1 MADVFVSYSR
11 SDKARVAPLVAAL
24 EAQGWS
30 VWWDPAIAPGQQFD
44 RLIADE
50 LERARAVL
58 VVWTSD
64 SVESRWVRG
73 EAREGADRGMLVP
86 VQFGAAR
93 LPIDFRAFHTSNL
106 DHPGDVAGSPQF
118 QEVLRAVEALVG
130 RPRRPPDAAPSPPGL
145 DPGAASGPPR
155 IAICVLPLANL
166 SGDPEQQYFSDG
178 ITADIITELSRWRLL
193 AVRSR
198 SASFK
203 YRGPAVDTAQVAR
216 ELNVR
221 FVVEG
226 TVRRMG
232 DRVRISVQLIDAETG
247 NHVWGE
253 RFDRAQAEIFS
264 VQDEV
269 VQTIVSTLV
278 GRVHVSDA
286 ERARRKL
293 PASLEAYECVL
304 QGNALHWDDPE
315 GGAEATR
322 LFERAIEIDPGY
334 GLAYALL
341 GTMRRAKWRDDPGDS
356 NALLD
361 ESFGLAM
368 RAVELDD
375 GESTCHSLLAQ
386 TCLYRRSFELALQ
399 HMQRS
404 VELNPN
410 NQWNVADMGLILSYM
425 GRAEEA
431 LTWNQRA
438 RQIDPYFDQPWYW
451 RQTGMAC
458 MVLGRYQEALTF
470 FARVPGRRYNLAA
483 LMAGCHARLGDMER
497 ARACVAECLSLRP
510 DFSVRHWMSKEPFKI
525 EADAARIAESLR
537 LAGLPDTVEP
547 AWVGDVLDFWFG
559 KIGARHWFSKDAGVD
574 GEVRARFLAL
584 HEQLVAS
591 DAAGATGPRP
601 LLAAV
606 IVLDQFS
613 RNAFRDTPRAF
624 AADPLARRLARQAV
638 AQEFDSGLTSEE
650 RLFLYLPFEHSEDR
664 EDQALSCELIE
675 RLGHEDWTRY
685 ALAHKVI
692 IDRFGR
698 FPHRNAVLGR
708 TSTTEEL
715 ALLQEPLGS
724 F

>member
-24 EAQGWS
+24 EAEGWS

-44 RLIADE
+44 RMIADE

-58 VVWTSD
+58 VVWTAE

-73 EAREGADRGMLVP
+73 EAREGADRGILVP
-86 VQFGAAR
+86 VQFGSAR
-93 LPIDFRAFHTSNL
+93 LPIDFRAFHTTNL
-106 DHPGDVAGSPQF
+106 DHPGDVTASPQF
-118 QEVLRAVEALVG
+118 QEVLLALEALVG
-130 RPRRPPDAAPSPPGL
+130 RPTPPAKTALIPPDRN
-145 DPGAASGPPR
+145 PGAASGPPR

-166 SGDPEQQYFSDG
+166 GGDPEQQYFSDG

-203 YRGPAVDTAQVAR
+203 YRGPDVDPAQVAR

-232 DRVRISVQLIDAETG
+232 ERVRISVQLIDAETG

-286 ERARRKL
+286 ERVRRKP
-293 PASLEAYECVL
+293 PANLEAYECVL
-304 QGNALHWDDPE
+304 EGNALYWDDPA
-315 GGAEATR
+315 GATEATR
-322 LFERAIEIDPGY
+322 LFERAIEIDPRY
-334 GLAYALL
+334 GLAYSLL
-341 GTMRRAKWRDDPGDS
+341 ATMKRQQWRDDPGTS
-356 NALLD
+356 TALLD
-361 ESFGLAM
+361 EAYLLAK

-375 GESTCHSLLAQ
+375 SESTCHSLLAQ
-386 TCLYRRSFELALQ
+386 TCLYRRSFDVALE
-399 HMQRS
+399 HIQRS
-404 VELNPN
+404 LELNPN
-410 NQWNVADMGLILSYM
+410 NQWNVADMGLVLVYI

-431 LTWNQRA
+431 VAWNTRA

-451 RQTGMAC
+451 RQFGLTC
-458 MVLGRYQEALTF
+458 MVLGRYQEALNH
-470 FARVPGRRYNLAA
+470 FARHSVRKHYVAA
-483 LMAGCHARLGDMER
+483 YMAGCHARLGDMQR
-497 ARACVAECLSLRP
+497 AQACVAECLALRP
-510 DFSVRHWMSKEPFKI
+510 DFSVRHWMSKEPFKV
-525 EADAARIAESLR
+525 EADAERIAESLR
-537 LAGLPDTVEP
+537 LAGLPDMTEP
-547 AWVGDVLDFWFG
+547 AWVGDVLDFWFR
-559 KIGARHWFSKDAGVD
+559 KIGARHWFSKSAAVDA
-574 GEVRARFLAL
+574 EIRERYLAL
-584 HEQLVAS
+584 YEQLVAS
-591 DAAGATGPRP
+591 DAADVTDARP
-601 LLAAV
+601 LRAAV

-613 RNAFRDTPRAF
+613 RNMFRDSPRAF
-624 AADPLARRLARQAV
+624 AADPLARRLARQII
-638 AQEFDSGLTSEE
+638 ERGFDSGLTAEE
-650 RLFLYLPFEHSEDR
+650 RLFVYLPFEHSEDR
-664 EDQALSCELIE
+664 DDQALACELIG
-675 RLGHEDWTRY
+675 RLGNDDWTQY
-685 ALAHKVI
+685 ALAHKAI

-698 FPHRNAVLGR
+698 FPHRNATLGR
-708 TSTTEEL
+708 TSTPDEIARL
-715 ALLQEPLGS
+715 AEPMGS